1 MRSKN
6 IPMSLDRGEEV
17 KKSEPDAGHGDT
29 VMWFEV
35 MSWQSLC
42 MDEPQLG
49 PQDQQSQGDAES
61 HGEQPAFTV
70 PLLHQL

>member
-6 IPMSLDRGEEV
+6 VPMSLDRGEEV
-17 KKSEPDAGHGDT
+17 KKSEPDAGHGVT

-42 MDEPQLG
+42 MDEP
-49 PQDQQSQGDAES
+49 
-61 HGEQPAFTV
+61 
-70 PLLHQL
+70 